1 MNLPSAPKGGNYL
14 SSKAVYYTNIL
25 EKTMRN
31 KAFNTSFFRPEET
44 QKTQIELSLQ
54 KEKSLWRNTLLSRS
68 QRIGFTKWS
77 LESKAIKA
85 KKIE

>member
-25 EKTMRN
+25 EKTTRN
-31 KAFNTSFFRPEET
+31 KTFNTFFRPEET
-44 QKTQIELSLQ
+44 QNTQIELSLQ

-68 QRIGFTKWS
+68 QRLGFTKWS